1 MSALVADGEGGSV
14 NRCHDLIT
22 RRNKRVLHR
31 DVYDDKTL

>member
-14 NRCHDLIT
+14 NRCHDLIA
-22 RRNKRVLHR
+22 RINKRVLHR